1 MQLVFPLIPVLIRIA
16 AVLPRIVADVSAE
29 VQADKAATSDGGEKL
44 TGAEL
49 GVIIGNVAAGLG
61 EAILPTV
68 AKANGIKL

>member
-49 GVIIGNVAAGLG
+49 GVIIGHVAARLG

>member
-1 MQLVFPLIPVLIRIA
+1 MQLVFTLIPVLIRIA

-29 VQADKAATSDGGEKL
+29 VKADKAATSDGGEKL

-49 GVIIGNVAAGLG
+49 GVIIGHVAARLA

-68 AKANGIKL
+68 AKANGITL